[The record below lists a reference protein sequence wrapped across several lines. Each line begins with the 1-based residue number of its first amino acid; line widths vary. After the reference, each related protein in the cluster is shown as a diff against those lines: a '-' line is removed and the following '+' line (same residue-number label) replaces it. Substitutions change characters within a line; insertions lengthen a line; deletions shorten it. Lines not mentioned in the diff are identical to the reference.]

1 MTTRVDGINITDGVI
16 SEAKLQTKLNPD
28 NAVDS
33 NAFNVGVLGFKLAV
47 NDGITVFNLI
57 DGVVDEFHDNTG
69 VDTAESTNSLY
80 DSSGDFF
87 SNQQVNNVELLLT
100 TSTSHLADPSQAP
113 ILTYNAQVIGATE
126 AQAVADTTS
135 YPQFTS
141 STNYYKATQLTSFA
155 NITWPSVT
163 TSCTATLIGGGGGS
177 YPGGPNNGGAG
188 GSVKA
193 TINDPEMGGTTWD
206 IMIAGGGY
214 KNATPQLPTG
224 GIGGGGHGVHAQGG
238 GASVIFNGEATI
250 QPGCMAFVDDS
261 GPSPFSN
268 PQGTPSLGPGHGG
281 TATPGSA
288 PLTVLAIGGGAAD
301 IYAPTAGGAQGDF
314 SQGRDGGGGTSN
326 SVVAYPGSPGS
337 HGGGGRG
344 PTSPYDPSPTSP
356 AVGAKGSSR
365 TGSTTQ
371 AGDGISWPQQFFRG
385 GAAYNP
391 PSPGQ
396 YDMGGGGSG
405 YRGGGD
411 GWNSGIGNSGK
422 SGAGAGFHDTSLVP
436 APSITKGNTIY
447 PASPTNHE
455 SPFKADIY
463 PTLPTSG
470 KTLFDDNAPIV
481 GDGANP
487 TKSNPING
495 ADGAVFL
502 QFDATVTNTSM
513 TLISDTFTAN
523 ATPSTARIVI
533 FAELADDINSEIN
546 ASVTRDN
553 TTFNSVTLT
562 DEGYSAGSSG
572 IKIFSGTTPL
582 TGSASPQVQLRWKIV
597 GASLENNN
605 KIHGVSLQWK

>member
-16 SEAKLQTKLNPD
+16 TEAKLQTSLNPSGTI
-28 NAVDS
+28 DS
-33 NAFNVGVLGFKLAV
+33 NAFNIGVLGFKLAV

-57 DGVVDEFHDNTG
+57 DGVVDEFHSNTG
-69 VDTAESTNSLY
+69 VDTSESTNSLY

-100 TSTSHLADPSQAP
+100 TSTAHLADPSQAP
-113 ILTYNAQVIGATE
+113 ILTYNAQVVGATE

-135 YPQFTS
+135 YPQYTS

-206 IMIAGGGY
+206 IMVAGGGY

-224 GIGGGGHGVHAQGG
+224 GIGGGGHGVHCQGG

-250 QPGCMAFVDDS
+250 QPGCMYAVDDS

-268 PQGTPSLGPGHGG
+268 PQGTPAAGPGHGG

-288 PLTVLAIGGGAAD
+288 PLTVLAVGGGAGD
-301 IYAPTAGGAQGDF
+301 IYAPHTGGSAGDF
-314 SQGRDGGGGTSN
+314 SQGRRGGDGSQTISAV
-326 SVVAYPGSPGS
+326 SYPEGAS
-337 HGGGGRG
+337 GGGGRG

-356 AVGAKGSSR
+356 SVGAKGSGR

-371 AGDGISWPQQFFRG
+371 AGDGISWPAQYFRG

-411 GWNSGIGNSGK
+411 GWNSGVGHSGK
-422 SGAGAGFHDTSLVP
+422 SGGGAGYHDTSLVP
-436 APSITKGNTIY
+436 APSITKD
-447 PASPTNHE
+447 SPVFPSSPINHE
-455 SPFKADIY
+455 AAFKTDIY
-463 PTLPTSG
+463 PTLPASG
-470 KTLFDDNAPIV
+470 RTLFDDNAPVV

-572 IKIFSGTTPL
+572 IKIFSGSTPL
-582 TGSASPQVQLRWKIV
+582 TGSASPQVRLRWKIV
-597 GASLENNN
+597 GTSLENNN

>member
-16 SEAKLQTKLNPD
+16 TETKLQTKLNPD

-33 NAFNVGVLGFKLAV
+33 NAFNIGVLGFKLAV
-47 NDGITVFNLI
+47 NDGITVFNLV

-113 ILTYNAQVIGATE
+113 IITYNAQVIGATE
-126 AQAVADTTS
+126 AQAVADTTAPGS
-135 YPQFTS
+135 LTS
-141 STNYYKATQLTSFA
+141 SSNYYKATQLTSFA

-250 QPGCMAFVDDS
+250 QPGCMYGLDDS
-261 GPSPFSN
+261 GPSPFST

-326 SVVAYPGSPGS
+326 SVVPYPGSPGS

-411 GWNSGIGNSGK
+411 GWNSGVGNSGK
-422 SGAGAGFHDTSLVP
+422 SGAGAGYHDTSLVP

-447 PASPTNHE
+447 PSSPTNHE

-513 TLISDTFTAN
+513 TLISDTFTASS
-523 ATPSTARIVI
+523 TPSTARIVI
-533 FAELADDINSEIN
+533 FAELPDDINSEIN

-553 TTFNSVTLT
+553 TTYNSVTLT

-572 IKIFSGTTPL
+572 IKIFSGSTPL
-582 TGSASPQVQLRWKIV
+582 TGSASPQVRLRWKIV
-597 GASLENNN
+597 GTSLENNN

>member
-113 ILTYNAQVIGATE
+113 ILTYNAQVVGATE
-126 AQAVADTTS
+126 AQAIADTTS

-214 KNATPQLPTG
+214 KNATPQVPTG

-411 GWNSGIGNSGK
+411 GWNSGVGHSGK

>member
-16 SEAKLQTKLNPD
+16 TEAKLQTKLNPD
-28 NAVDS
+28 NAVEN
-33 NAFNVGVLGFKLAV
+33 NAFNIGVLGFKLAV
-47 NDGITVFNLI
+47 NDGLTVFNLI

-69 VDTAESTNSLY
+69 VDTSESTNTIY

-87 SNQQVNNVELLLT
+87 ANQQVNNVELLLT
-100 TSTSHLADPSQAP
+100 TSTAHLADPSQAP
-113 ILTYNAQVIGATE
+113 ILTYNAQVVGATE
-126 AQAVADTTS
+126 AQAIADTTS
-135 YPQFTS
+135 YPQYTS
-141 STNYYKATQLTSFA
+141 STNYYKATQLVSFA

-206 IMIAGGGY
+206 IMVAGGGY

-250 QPGCMAFVDDS
+250 QPGCMVFVDDS

-288 PLTVLAIGGGAAD
+288 PLTVLAVGGGAGD
-301 IYAPTAGGAQGDF
+301 IYAPHTGGSAGDF
-314 SQGRDGGGGTSN
+314 SQGRRGGDGSQTIS
-326 SVVAYPGSPGS
+326 SVSYPEGAS
-337 HGGGGRG
+337 GGGGRG

-356 AVGAKGSSR
+356 SVGAKGSGR

-371 AGDGISWPQQFFRG
+371 AGDGISWPQQYFRG
-385 GAAYNP
+385 GADYNP

-411 GWNSGIGNSGK
+411 GWKSGVGHSGK
-422 SGAGAGFHDTSLVP
+422 SGGGAGYHDTSLVP
-436 APSITKGNTIY
+436 APSITKD
-447 PASPTNHE
+447 SPVFPSSPINHE
-455 SPFKADIY
+455 AAFKTDIY
-463 PTLPTSG
+463 PTLPASG
-470 KTLFDDNAPIV
+470 RTLFDDNAPVV

-533 FAELADDINSEIN
+533 FAELDDDINSEIN